1 MIVIMRHDANQD
13 QITAI
18 RQRLVDE
25 GFQVHISQGV
35 ERTVI
40 GVIGENTERVFAV
53 ASMTGVEQV
62 VPVHRPY
69 KLVSREFHPDDS
81 IINIGNV
88 PVGGK
93 RVVVM
98 AGPCAV
104 ESHDQVLEAAH
115 VVHEL
120 GLSVLRGG
128 AYKPRTSPY
137 SFQGMRVDGLKI
149 LAEARERYGLAIIT
163 EAVDHESLQQVAEWA
178 DVVQIGARNMQNY
191 ELLKAVGQTAKPV
204 LLKRGLSATI
214 DEWLQAAEY
223 IVAHGN
229 PNVILCE
236 RGIRTYESKTR
247 NTLDLSAIPVIKD
260 LSHLPVVIDPSHS
273 TGHWHWVAPMAR
285 AAVAAGADGL
295 IIEAHPNPAQALSDG
310 PQSLNLPH
318 LAELVHSLRAI
329 AEVVGRTL

>member
-1 MIVIMRHDANQD
+1 MIVVMRHDASQD
-13 QITAI
+13 QINQVS
-18 RQRLVDE
+18 QRLHQE
-25 GFQVHISQGV
+25 GFQVHLSQGV

-40 GVIGENTERVFAV
+40 GVIGENTERVMVVSAM
-53 ASMTGVEQV
+53 AGVEQV

-69 KLVSREFHPDDS
+69 KLVSREFHPDSS
-81 IINIGNV
+81 IIHIGQV
-88 PVGGK
+88 PVGGR

-104 ESHDQVLEAAH
+104 ESHDQVMEAAE
-115 VVHEL
+115 VVHGL

-137 SFQGMRVDGLKI
+137 SFQGMGLEGLKI
-149 LAEARERYGLAIIT
+149 LAEARERYGLAVVT

-191 ELLKAVGQTAKPV
+191 ELLKAVGQTSKPV

-247 NTLDLSAIPVIKD
+247 NTLDLSAIPVVKE

-273 TGHWHWVAPMAR
+273 TGNWNWVAPMAR

-295 IIEAHPNPAQALSDG
+295 IIEAHPNPSQALSDG
-310 PQSLNLPH
+310 PQSLNMPH
-318 LAELVHSLRAI
+318 LQELVHSLRGL

>member
-1 MIVIMRHDANQD
+1 MIVVMRHDANQD

-53 ASMTGVEQV
+53 ASMAGVEQV

-104 ESHDQVLEAAH
+104 ESHDQVLEAAQ

>member
-1 MIVIMRHDANQD
+1 MIVVMRHDAEQE
-13 QITAI
+13 QIEAI
-18 RQRLVDE
+18 RHRLIDE
-25 GFQVHISQGV
+25 GFQVHLSQGV
-35 ERTVI
+35 ERTII

-53 ASMTGVEQV
+53 SSMAGVEQV

-81 IINIGNV
+81 IINIGKV

-93 RVVVM
+93 RVIVM

-104 ESHDQVLEAAH
+104 ESHDQVMQAAE
-115 VVHEL
+115 VVQQL

-149 LAEARERYGLAIIT
+149 LAEARDRYGLMIIT
-163 EAVDHESLQQVAEWA
+163 EAVDHESLQQVVEWA

-191 ELLKAVGQTAKPV
+191 ELLKAVGQTEKPV
-204 LLKRGLSATI
+204 LLKRGFASTI

-247 NTLDLSAIPVIKD
+247 NTLDLSAIPVIKE

-273 TGHWHWVAPMAR
+273 TGHWNWVAPMAR

-295 IIEAHPNPAQALSDG
+295 IIEAHPNPAEALSDG
-310 PQSLNLPH
+310 PQSLSLPH
-318 LAELVHSLRAI
+318 LAELVHSLRAL